1 MTLQIAAV
9 LIILIIAMV
18 LFITEKVR
26 MDIVGL
32 FVMVSLP
39 LLGLITPTEALS
51 GFSSPAVVTV
61 WAVLILS
68 AGLSRTGVAT
78 ILGGRLLTLAG
89 NHEAR
94 LVFAIMLT
102 TGILSGFMNDIGVAS
117 LMLPVVVDVAR
128 RTGTP
133 PSKLLMPLAFAA
145 LLGGVITLIGTPPN
159 ILVSEALQEYGLKP
173 FGMFDYA
180 PTGLVALLT
189 GVIFMTFIGRRL
201 LASRD
206 IEKETLSRKPGKIEE
221 FFALSERLFA
231 VNLPPDSALD
241 GKTLAQS
248 RLGSILGVNV
258 IAIIRNGQM
267 QLAPEAHFVLKP
279 GDRLVVGGRMERITQ
294 ISGKHQLI
302 VEDESLPTEWL
313 TSEEIE
319 FAEVGISPR
328 SSLLGTSLGEIGF
341 RHKYGLNVLAIWRD
355 GMPKRTNLQNIDLK
369 QGDILLVQGQRHRL
383 QMLADDPN
391 FLISRTDHAEIYH
404 LHERLLAVRLPIES
418 DLVGKS
424 LAESRLGEAY
434 GFTVLGIVRNSNTL
448 LMPPPDEKLLAGDTL
463 FVEGKPEDLDTLRGL
478 QELEYE
484 STLDVDVSQLETDQV
499 GLTEAVVSPHSSLPG
514 KTLREIHFREKYG
527 LTVLAIWREGRAYRS
542 FLRDM
547 ALKFGD
553 ALLVFGGR
561 DRLRML
567 GSDPEFL
574 VLSQEALEVPRKN
587 KMPIAILVMGIVLLS
602 VVMEWIPIAIA
613 AVMGVVFMIVT
624 GCLTP
629 DEAYRSIHWKA
640 IFLIA
645 GMLPLGIAMEKTG
658 TASFIADRM
667 IGTIGGLGPL
677 AVTAGLFLLAAL
689 TSQVMPNPA
698 VAVLLAPIALN
709 TANDLGISPY
719 PLMMAVAI
727 SASAAF
733 LSPVGHSANV
743 LIMGPGGYRF
753 SDFTK
758 VGIPLTIVLLIV
770 MMLILPFVWPFY
782 PT

>member
-1 MTLQIAAV
+1 ML
-9 LIILIIAMV
+9 

-32 FVMVSLP
+32 FVMVSLAI
-39 LLGLITPTEALS
+39 LGLVTPAEALS

-78 ILGGRLLTLAG
+78 ILGSWLLRLAG
-89 NHEAR
+89 THEAR
-94 LVFAIMLT
+94 LVFVIMMT
-102 TGILSGFMNDIGVAS
+102 TGILSGFMNDIGVVS
-117 LMLPVVVDVAR
+117 LMLPVVVDVAK

-159 ILVSEALQEYGLKP
+159 ILVSEALLAYGLEP
-173 FGMFDYA
+173 FGMFDFA
-180 PTGLVALLT
+180 PTGIVALLT
-189 GVIFMTFIGRRL
+189 GVLFMTFIGRRIL
-201 LASRD
+201 TSRD
-206 IEKETLSRKPGKIEE
+206 IEKETLSKKPGNFEN
-221 FFALSERLFA
+221 FFGLSERLFA
-231 VNLPPDSALD
+231 VNLPADSALA

-248 RLGSILGVNV
+248 RLGSILGINV

-267 QLAPEAHFVLKP
+267 RLAPEPHFVLNP
-279 GDRLVVGGRMERITQ
+279 GDRLVVGGRLERMTQ
-294 ISGKHQLI
+294 ISGKHQLV
-302 VEDESLPTEWL
+302 VEDESLPAEWL

-319 FAEVGISPR
+319 FAEVGLSPR
-328 SSLLGTSLGEIGF
+328 SSLLGMSLGEIGF

-355 GMPKRTNLQNIDLK
+355 GAPKRTNLQNIHLL
-369 QGDILLVQGQRHRL
+369 QSDILLVQGQRPQL
-383 QMLADDPN
+383 QNLADDPN
-391 FLISRTDHAEIYH
+391 FLISSSDQAEIYH
-404 LHERLLAVRLPIES
+404 LHERLLAVKLPLES
-418 DLVGKS
+418 DLAGKT

-434 GFTVLGIVRNSNTL
+434 GFTVLGIVREGTPL
-448 LMPPPDEKLLAGDTL
+448 LMPTPDEQLLAGDTL

-484 STLDVDVSQLETDQV
+484 PTLDMDVTQFETEQV
-499 GLTEAVVSPHSSLPG
+499 GLTEVVVSPHSSLPG
-514 KTLREIHFREKYG
+514 KTLRNIHFREKYG
-527 LTVLAIWREGRAYRS
+527 LSVLAIWREGRAYRS

-547 ALKFGD
+547 AFKYGD
-553 ALLVFGGR
+553 ALLVFGAR
-561 DRLRML
+561 ERLKIL
-567 GSDPEFL
+567 GADPEFL
-574 VLSQEALEVPRKN
+574 VLTQEALEVPRKK
-587 KMPIAILVMGIVLLS
+587 KMPIAILVMGFVLFS

-613 AVMGVVFMIVT
+613 AVMGVVLMILS

-629 DEAYRSIHWKA
+629 DEAYRAIHWKA

-658 TASFIADRM
+658 TASFIADGM
-667 IGTIGGLGPL
+667 IGLIGGLGPP
-677 AVTAGLFLLAAL
+677 AVTAGLFLLAAV

-709 TANDLGISPY
+709 TANDLGVSPY
-719 PLMMAVAI
+719 PLMMALAI

-758 VGIPLTIVLLIV
+758 VGVPLTILLLIV
-770 MMLILPFVWPFY
+770 TLFILPIIWPYY
-782 PT
+782 PG